1 MTAETNWATASDAE
15 QAADPRRW
23 RALGVVLVGTFLILL
38 DSTIVNVA
46 IPSVQQDLSASRSS
60 IEWVISGYALA
71 YGLLLIPSGRLGD
84 RFGHKLMFLVAL
96 AGFTATSA
104 LCAVS
109 SSPTQLIVWRVLQG
123 AMAGVLNPQI
133 LAVIQVEFSWQE
145 RGKAFG
151 AYGAIS
157 GIGVALGPL
166 AAGLLIDWNVAD
178 SEWRS
183 IFMVNVP
190 IGLIALLL
198 AAIWLRESK
207 GRAGSL
213 DPVGILLITGGVLL
227 LTYPLVQG
235 PDSGWKASSF
245 GLLAASVPV
254 FVLFVLWELRQQRAG
269 RDALIDVRLFRN
281 RGFTAGVAIGLTYF
295 AGFISLWFVLSIYL
309 QTGTGRS
316 ALAAGLILLP
326 FAVGMLIGATFSD
339 MVAKRIGRWVVSAGS
354 AVVIV
359 GIGGA
364 VLTVHAVGTDLAGWH
379 LLPSLFVAGLGSGLV
394 ISPNTDIVLRYVP
407 WQDAGAASGIL
418 NVGQRVGTALGIAI
432 VSVAFF
438 DAASTGPG
446 PASQAELDR
455 AFTHAVQVGA
465 LYALGLVALT
475 FLVSLLLPGDSPKE
489 ETASWDSGESSE
501 PAADWSGTGGSA

>member
-1 MTAETNWATASDAE
+1 MTSEANWTSPGDAE
-15 QAADPRRW
+15 QGDPRRW
-23 RALGVVLVGTFLILL
+23 RALGVVLIGTFLILL

-46 IPSVQQDLSASRSS
+46 IPSIQQDLSASRSS
-60 IEWVISGYALA
+60 IEWVISGYSLA

-84 RFGHKLMFLVAL
+84 RFGYKRMFLFAL

-104 LCAVS
+104 LCAVA
-109 SSPTQLIVWRVLQG
+109 SSPTQLVLWRILQG
-123 AMAGVLNPQI
+123 AMAGFLNPQI
-133 LAVIQVEFSWQE
+133 LAIIQVEFSWQE

-178 SEWRS
+178 SQWRP

-190 IGLIALLL
+190 VGIIALLL
-198 AAIWLRESK
+198 AGLWLREAK

-213 DPVGILLITGGVLL
+213 DLVGTLLVSAGVLL
-227 LTYPLVQG
+227 LTYPLVEV
-235 PDSGWKASSF
+235 PENGWEPRSF
-245 GLLAASVPV
+245 ILLAASVPV
-254 FVLFVLWELRQQRAG
+254 LALFVGWELRRQRQG

-281 RGFTAGVAIGLTYF
+281 RGFTAGVTIGLTYF

-309 QTGTGRS
+309 QTGTGRG

-326 FAVGMLIGATFSD
+326 FAVGMLIGATLSD
-339 MVAKRIGRWVVSAGS
+339 LVAKRIGRWVVTAGS
-354 AVVIV
+354 SVVIV
-359 GIGGA
+359 GTAGAIGTIHG
-364 VLTVHAVGTDLAGWH
+364 VGTDLAGWH
-379 LLPSLFVAGLGSGLV
+379 LLPALFVAGFGSGLV

-438 DAASTGPG
+438 GAVDTGPG
-446 PASQAELDR
+446 PASPAELDR
-455 AFTHAVQVGA
+455 AFTHAVQIGA

-475 FLVSLLLPGDSPKE
+475 FLASLLLPADSPKE
-489 ETASWDSGESSE
+489 QATDWENSTTSESKAE
-501 PAADWSGTGGSA
+501 WSQPGQSA